1 MQLSWKVKA
10 GVLIGAGIAL
20 GVAMSSL
27 GEAAKPLGG
36 DAFNGGAEVN
46 RDVVMQIEDG
56 DGRVLST
63 FAHEGQRFVLGES
76 GQRYAIRVFNHSDR
90 RVEAVVTV
98 DGRDVVSG
106 ELGDFTKRGYI
117 VPAHGSVLIDG
128 FRRSLDTVA
137 AFRFST
143 PERSYSALKGSG
155 SHVGVIGLA
164 VFSEDNSKR
173 PQAIAELPANEFEQK
188 AKRDF
193 DSPADR
199 GAAPEPQAEAAP
211 KSAAAAPAPPPGQA
225 GGGWRGRRPSPT
237 EGRAEEKPGLGT
249 GWGENRV
256 SQVSR
261 QDFERANPD
270 RPDFVSS
277 FRYDNRA
284 GLEARG
290 IRLLGNDDG
299 FAKPPGPQAF
309 PLSQR

>member
-1 MQLSWKVKA
+1 MKLSWKVKA

-20 GVAMSSL
+20 GVAMSSM
-27 GEAAKPLGG
+27 GEAAKPGG
-36 DAFNGGAEVN
+36 GEGFVAGAEVR
-46 RDVVMQIEDG
+46 RDVVLQLEDG
-56 DGRVLST
+56 NGRALSS
-63 FAHEGQRFVLGES
+63 FFNEDQRFVLGEA
-76 GQRYAIRVFNHSDR
+76 GQRYAIRVFNHGDE

-106 ELGDFTKRGYI
+106 ELGDFQRRGYI
-117 VPAHGSVLIDG
+117 VPAHGSVVIDG

-155 SHVGVIGLA
+155 NHVGVIGLA
-164 VFSEDNSKR
+164 VFSEAPSR
-173 PQAIAELPANEFEQK
+173 PQAIAELPQEGFDQK
-188 AKRDF
+188 AKEEAEP
-193 DSPADR
+193 SAD
-199 GAAPEPQAEAAP
+199 
-211 KSAAAAPAPPPGQA
+211 SAAAPRPAPAPGD
-225 GGGWRGRRPSPT
+225 GWRGRRATGGAKKSP
-237 EGRAEEKPGLGT
+237 ERPGLGT
-249 GWGENRV
+249 GWGENRH

-261 QDFERANPD
+261 EDFQRANPE

-277 FRYDNRA
+277 VRYDNRA

-290 IRLLGNDDG
+290 IRVFGDEG